1 MTEGYIVKR
10 FGQPVKRY
18 VQILELKDDPESLA
32 SYRKAH
38 SREDFWPEIK
48 QGIQEV
54 GILEMELYIIGT
66 REVMIVETPLDFDW
80 DKAMARLA
88 QLPRQQEW
96 ENFVGRFHVPT
107 VCRRCHIRREV
118 ADDGAFLLSVR
129 RLMTGNGRRNSCRLS
144 GIMVGK
150 SGDDDDNPYFFQ
162 PFS

>member
-1 MTEGYIVKR
+1 MMTEGYIVKR

-38 SREDFWPEIK
+38 SREDFWPEIM

-66 REVMIVETPLDFDW
+66 REVMIVETPIDFDW

-96 ENFVGRFHVPT
+96 ENFVGRFQK
-107 VCRRCHIRREV
+107 CKE
-118 ADDGAFLLSVR
+118 
-129 RLMTGNGRRNSCRLS
+129 
-144 GIMVGK
+144 
-150 SGDDDDNPYFFQ
+150 GDTSDEKWQMMERFFYLYED
-162 PFS
+162 

>member
-66 REVMIVETPLDFDW
+66 REVMIVET
-80 DKAMARLA
+80 RL
-88 QLPRQQEW
+88 
-96 ENFVGRFHVPT
+96 
-107 VCRRCHIRREV
+107 
-118 ADDGAFLLSVR
+118 
-129 RLMTGNGRRNSCRLS
+129 RLGQGYGQTRTAAPPAG
-144 GIMVGK
+144 VGK
-150 SGDDDDNPYFFQ
+150 LCR
-162 PFS
+162 PFPKVQGGRYL